1 MKKLTARE
9 LADRFN
15 QKRIDEGKYWDKPK
29 DDRTQIVFH
38 KDNPQPKINTD
49 KNQIIIGYLKTRE
62 IEVTYKKSIVCPGF
76 TTNFFKIIKGE
87 INSSD
92 KSLLEMGQDLACF
105 TSSLSIRCTLSKD
118 KEYLKVEINNE
129 YFNPVPIKRMIKR
142 YKESGL
148 NYQLPI
154 MMGIDNENKEV
165 FTDLV
170 DLKHLIL
177 AGQTG
182 SGKSVFNNAIIYTLL
197 TLLPNSVKFL
207 LSDVKRVELTPY
219 NSIPQIRDRVI
230 IDPKFF
236 FEKIEE
242 LIEEKRNRLKSNDKN
257 YPYIVVIIDTI
268 SDIVYTDTKRF
279 NDLMQQLLI
288 DADIAKI
295 HVIVCDS
302 RPCESVFTPTIM
314 SLMPIKL
321 CFETASKEDSRY
333 IIESGI
339 GVNLLGR
346 GDVLVK
352 KENEKELIRLQ
363 TPWIS
368 DPEVNEIIE
377 KTKKKTNRKFLSR
390 LWSRGN

>member
-1 MKKLTARE
+1 MKKFL
-9 LADRFN
+9 N
-15 QKRIDEGKYWDKPK
+15 KNIK
-29 DDRTQIVFH
+29 
-38 KDNPQPKINTD
+38 
-49 KNQIIIGYLKTRE
+49 KNQIIVQYLKTRK
-62 IEVTYKKSIVCPGF
+62 IEVSYEKSIVCPGF
-76 TTNFFKIIKGE
+76 TTHFYKIIKGK
-87 INSSD
+87 IDSSD

-105 TSSLSIRCTLSKD
+105 TSSLSTRCTLSKD
-118 KEYLKVEINNE
+118 KKYLKVEINNE
-129 YFNPVPIKRMIKR
+129 YLSPVPIKKMIER

-148 NYQLPI
+148 DYKLPI

-165 FTDLV
+165 FADLV
-170 DLKHLIL
+170 ELKHLIL

-207 LSDVKRVELTPY
+207 LSDVKCVELTPY

-230 IDPKFF
+230 VDPKIF

-268 SDIVYTDTKRF
+268 TDIVCTDTKRF
-279 NDLMQQLLI
+279 NDLMQKLLI
-288 DADIAKI
+288 DADIARI
-295 HVIVCDS
+295 HVIVGDS
-302 RPCESVFTPTIM
+302 RLCESVFTPTIM
-314 SLMPIKL
+314 NLIPTKL
-321 CFETASKEDSRY
+321 CFATANEEDSKH

-352 KENEKELIRLQ
+352 KDNKKELTRLQ
-363 TPWIS
+363 TPWIG
-368 DPEVNEIIE
+368 DTEINEIIE
-377 KTKKKTNRKFLSR
+377 KTKKNTNRIS
-390 LWSRGN
+390 